1 MGLANRFTGSLL
13 LSTVGLAA
21 GIPSAFA
28 QDHAGIVT
36 SLEGVAMV
44 SRIAL
49 PEGRPLQFK
58 DDVFVRD
65 RITTGDRSLVRVLLG
80 GKATVTA
87 RERSVL
93 TITEVPGVS
102 TVHLDEGRISVAV
115 SKGLMKP
122 GEVIQIKTPNA
133 VSAIR
138 GTVVVAEVFPGTTLR
153 STISVLRGLV
163 EVTRLDTDHQVGKSV
178 NVGAFQAVTVAGS
191 TPLTQASAIS
201 TADAQRLT
209 ADFRIVPRELAP
221 SATAPAVELA
231 KQHAMDDAKSSV
243 SAGTVAGKPGATAR
257 GDKKQD
263 GGDADRDSSKD
274 GANGAIGKG
283 KGKGHKNEDSNNAGV
298 AYSGSDSGAGAGS
311 NAGSGSPTAPSGS
324 AAPGGTVANVTN
336 SSSSSVPDVIL
347 RGSAAKKNK
356 K

>member
-13 LSTVGLAA
+13 LSTVALAV

-44 SRIAL
+44 SRMAL

-93 TITEVPGVS
+93 TITEAPGIS
-102 TVHLDEGRISVAV
+102 TLHLDEGRISVAV

-138 GTVVVAEVFPGTTLR
+138 GTVVVAEVFPDTTLR

-163 EVTRLDTDHQVGKSV
+163 EVTRLDSGHQVGKSV
-178 NVGAFQAVTVAGS
+178 NVGALEAVSVIGS
-191 TPLTQASAIS
+191 RPLGQPSAIS
-201 TADAQRLT
+201 AADAQRLT
-209 ADFRIVPRELAP
+209 ADFRIVPRELTP
-221 SATAPAVELA
+221 GATAPAVELA
-231 KQHAMDDAKSSV
+231 KQHAKDDATSSV
-243 SAGTVAGKPGATAR
+243 SAGNVAGKAVETTK

-263 GGDADRDSSKD
+263 GGDADRDSGKD
-274 GANGAIGKG
+274 GANAAVG
-283 KGKGHKNEDSNNAGV
+283 KGKGHGNKREDSNNA
-298 AYSGSDSGAGAGS
+298 GAGAGS
-311 NAGSGSPTAPSGS
+311 NAVSGGPAAPTGS
-324 AAPGGTVANVTN
+324 AAPGGTVANVAN
-336 SSSSSVPDVIL
+336 GPGSSVPDVVL
-347 RGSAAKKNK
+347 GGSPAKKNK

>member
-13 LSTVGLAA
+13 LSTVALAV

-49 PEGRPLQFK
+49 PEGRPLQFR

-93 TITEVPGVS
+93 TITEAPGVS

-138 GTVVVAEVFPGTTLR
+138 GTVVVAEVFPGTTLQ

-163 EVTRLDTDHQVGKSV
+163 EVTRLDTGHQVGQSV

-191 TPLTQASAIS
+191 RPLAQPSAIS
-201 TADAQRLT
+201 AADAQRLT
-209 ADFRIVPRELAP
+209 ADFRIVPRELIPGA
-221 SATAPAVELA
+221 SAPAVELA
-231 KQHAMDDAKSSV
+231 KQHAMDDATSSV
-243 SAGTVAGKPGATAR
+243 SAGKVAGKPGATAR

-274 GANGAIGKG
+274 GANGAVGKG
-283 KGKGHKNEDSNNAGV
+283 KGKGHKNEDSNNAGAAAV
-298 AYSGSDSGAGAGS
+298 G
-311 NAGSGSPTAPSGS
+311 NAVSGSPTAPAGS
-324 AAPGGTVANVTN
+324 AAPGGAVANVTN

-347 RGSAAKKNK
+347 GGGAPKKSK

>member
-1 MGLANRFTGSLL
+1 MGLANRFAGRLL
-13 LSTVGLAA
+13 LSTVALGA

-44 SRIAL
+44 SRITL

-58 DDVFVRD
+58 DDVYVRD

-80 GKATVTA
+80 GKATITA

-138 GTVVVAEVFPGTTLR
+138 GTVVVAEVFPGTTVR

-163 EVTRLDTDHQVGKSV
+163 EVTRLETDHQVGKSV
-178 NVGAFQAVTVAGS
+178 NVGAFQAITVVGS
-191 TPLTQASAIS
+191 KPLTPPNAI
-201 TADAQRLT
+201 TAADVKRLT
-209 ADFRIVPRELAP
+209 AEFRIVPRGLAP
-221 SATAPAVELA
+221 GATAPAVELA
-231 KQHAMDDAKSSV
+231 RQHANDDAKGAD
-243 SAGTVAGKPGATAR
+243 SARNAASTLAATGG
-257 GDKKQD
+257 GDKKQE
-263 GGDADRDSSKD
+263 GGAADRDSGKD
-274 GANGAIGKG
+274 SANGTASVGKD
-283 KGKGHKNEDSNNAGV
+283 KGHKNDSSTAAGA
-298 AYSGSDSGAGAGS
+298 AYGGSDSVAGAGS
-311 NAGSGSPTAPSGS
+311 NGVSGGPT
-324 AAPGGTVANVTN
+324 
-336 SSSSSVPDVIL
+336 DVIL
-347 RGSAAKKNK
+347 GRGTPKKNAKK
-356 K
+356 

>member
-13 LSTVGLAA
+13 LSTVALAV

-28 QDHAGIVT
+28 QDHAGFVT
-36 SLEGVAMV
+36 TLEGVAMV

-58 DDVFVRD
+58 DDVFVHD

-93 TITEVPGVS
+93 TITEAPGVS

-115 SKGLMKP
+115 SKGLMRP

-138 GTVVVAEVFPGTTLR
+138 GTVVVAEVFPGATLQ

-163 EVTRLDTDHQVGKSV
+163 EVTRLDTGQKLG
-178 NVGAFQAVTVAGS
+178 N
-191 TPLTQASAIS
+191 
-201 TADAQRLT
+201 R
-209 ADFRIVPRELAP
+209 
-221 SATAPAVELA
+221 
-231 KQHAMDDAKSSV
+231 
-243 SAGTVAGKPGATAR
+243 
-257 GDKKQD
+257 
-263 GGDADRDSSKD
+263 
-274 GANGAIGKG
+274 
-283 KGKGHKNEDSNNAGV
+283 
-298 AYSGSDSGAGAGS
+298 
-311 NAGSGSPTAPSGS
+311 
-324 AAPGGTVANVTN
+324 
-336 SSSSSVPDVIL
+336 
-347 RGSAAKKNK
+347 
-356 K
+356 